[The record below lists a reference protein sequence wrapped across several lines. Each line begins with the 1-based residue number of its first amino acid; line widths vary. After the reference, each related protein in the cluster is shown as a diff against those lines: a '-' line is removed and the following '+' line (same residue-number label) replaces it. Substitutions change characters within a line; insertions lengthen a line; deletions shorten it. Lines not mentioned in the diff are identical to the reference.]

1 MLVAEGPEVGKLPD
15 VLLFSPSPPP
25 AYSWPSDSEADAGD
39 SVLSLSP
46 PVAAG
51 NKLLVV
57 AAVTADVEGTEL
69 ESPSRRMKFT

>member
-1 MLVAEGPEVGKLPD
+1 MLVAEGPEVGKPPD
-15 VLLFSPSPPP
+15 VLPFSLSPLPGSPSSSNP
-25 AYSWPSDSEADAGD
+25 EADVGD

-51 NKLLVV
+51 NELLVV
-57 AAVTADVEGTEL
+57 AAATADVEGTEL